1 MSMTAYPEVSLNAS
15 SPGERVPVLAERDWA
30 RIDTVLLDLDG
41 TLLDLAFD
49 NHFWTSH
56 VPQAWARA
64 RALSLAQAVAELQPR
79 FRAREGTLDWYC
91 IDYWS
96 RELELDI
103 AALKHSQAHQ
113 VRWLPGAREFLGRVR
128 ALGKRLVLVT
138 NAHPTTLA
146 IKDARTQVISHFDA
160 SYSSHRFKAP
170 KEQPQFWRELVRV
183 EPYDA
188 ARSLFVDDSLPVLRA
203 ARAAGIDLAYAVQRP
218 DSGGPV
224 RLQQQ
229 FPAVDSVAQLL

>member
-1 MSMTAYPEVSLNAS
+1 MISDCMNAS
-15 SPGERVPVLAERDWA
+15 ANATVNAPALGASEWA

-49 NHFWTSH
+49 NYFWRTR
-56 VPQAWARA
+56 VPEAWARS
-64 RALSLAQAVAELQPR
+64 RS
-79 FRAREGTLDWYC
+79 GTLDWYC

-103 AALKHSQAHQ
+103 AALKHTDAHHI
-113 VRWLPGAREFLGRVR
+113 RWLPGAREFLGRVR

-146 IKDARTQVISHFDA
+146 IKDAHTQVISHFDA
-160 SYSSHRFKAP
+160 GFSAHGFGAP
-170 KEQPQFWRELVRV
+170 KEQPQFWRELAKV
-183 EPYDA
+183 EQFDP

-203 ARAAGIDLAYAVQRP
+203 ARAAGIGLIYAVQRP
-218 DSGGPV
+218 DSGAPA
-224 RLQQQ
+224 RLQPE
-229 FPAVDSVAQLL
+229 FPAVDAVAQLL

>member
-1 MSMTAYPEVSLNAS
+1 MISDRMNATANGPVNAPAL
-15 SPGERVPVLAERDWA
+15 SPSEWA
-30 RIDTVLLDLDG
+30 RIETVLLDLDG

-49 NHFWTSH
+49 NHFWRTR
-56 VPQAWARA
+56 VPEAWARM
-64 RALSLAQAVAELQPR
+64 RSMSPDQALAELQPR

-103 AALKHSQAHQ
+103 AALKHIDAHHI
-113 VRWLPGAREFLGRVR
+113 RWLPGAREFLGRVR
-128 ALGKRLVLVT
+128 AMGKRLVLVT

-160 SYSSHRFKAP
+160 GFSAHSFGAP
-170 KEQPQFWRELVRV
+170 KEQVKFWRELAKV
-183 EPYDA
+183 EQFDP

-203 ARAAGIDLAYAVQRP
+203 ARAAGIGLIYAVQRP
-218 DSGGPV
+218 DSGGPA
-224 RLQQQ
+224 RLQPE
-229 FPAVDSVAQLL
+229 FPAVDAVSELL

>member
-1 MSMTAYPEVSLNAS
+1 MNATANGPANAPALS
-15 SPGERVPVLAERDWA
+15 ASDWA
-30 RIDTVLLDLDG
+30 RIETVLLDLDG

-49 NHFWTSH
+49 NYFWRTR
-56 VPQAWARA
+56 VPQAWARS
-64 RALSLAQAVAELQPR
+64 RSMSPEQALAELQPR

-103 AALKHSQAHQ
+103 AALKHVDAHHI
-113 VRWLPGAREFLGRVR
+113 RWLPGAREFLGRVR

-160 SYSSHRFKAP
+160 GFSSHRFGAP
-170 KEQPQFWRELVRV
+170 KEQVQFWVELAKV
-183 EPYDA
+183 EHFDP

-203 ARAAGIDLAYAVQRP
+203 ARAAGIGLIYAVQRP
-218 DSGGPV
+218 DSASPA
-224 RLQQQ
+224 RLQPE
-229 FPAVDSVAQLL
+229 FPAVDAVAQLL

>member
-1 MSMTAYPEVSLNAS
+1 MSTPAPTSEA
-15 SPGERVPVLAERDWA
+15 VPAAAPPALSAGQWA
-30 RIDTVLLDLDG
+30 DIDTVLLDLDG

-49 NHFWTSH
+49 NDFWRER
-56 VPQAWARA
+56 VPAAWGRA
-64 RALSLAQAVAELQPR
+64 RSLSAEQARELLAPR

-103 AALKHSQAHQ
+103 AALKRSEAHRI
-113 VRWLPGAREFLGRVR
+113 RWLPGAREFLGRVR

-146 IKDARTQVISHFDA
+146 IKHARTGVVSHFDA
-160 SYSSHRFKAP
+160 GFSSHLFGAP
-170 KEQPQFWRELVRV
+170 KEHALFWRELARV
-183 EPYDA
+183 EAFDA

-203 ARAAGIDLAYAVQRP
+203 ARAAGIGMIYAVHRP
-218 DSGGPV
+218 DSSAAA
-224 RLQQQ
+224 RAQDE
-229 FPAVDSVAQLL
+229 FPAVDAVAQLL

>member
-1 MSMTAYPEVSLNAS
+1 MNAS
-15 SPGERVPVLAERDWA
+15 PQVSANAPAPAPALGEREWA
-30 RIDTVLLDLDG
+30 GIDTVLLDLDG

-64 RALSLAQAVAELQPR
+64 RGLSIDEAVAELQPR
-79 FRAREGTLDWYC
+79 FRAREGTLEWYC
-91 IDYWS
+91 IDFWS
-96 RELELDI
+96 RELMLDI
-103 AALKHSQAHQ
+103 AALKRTQAHQ

-160 SYSSHRFKAP
+160 SYSSHRLKAP
-170 KEQPQFWRELVRV
+170 KEQPQFWRELARV
-183 EPYDA
+183 ESFDP
-188 ARSLFVDDSLPVLRA
+188 ARSLFVDDSLPVLCA
-203 ARAAGIDLAYAVQRP
+203 ARAAGIGLSYAVRRP
-218 DSGGPV
+218 DSGGPA

>member
-1 MSMTAYPEVSLNAS
+1 MISKRMNATANGPPNA
-15 SPGERVPVLAERDWA
+15 PVLTASDWA

-49 NHFWTSH
+49 TFFWRTR
-56 VPQAWARA
+56 VPEAWARS
-64 RALSLAQAVAELQPR
+64 RALSPEQAQAELQPR

-103 AALKHSQAHQ
+103 AALKQVDAHHI
-113 VRWLPGAREFLGRVR
+113 RWLPGAREFLGRVR

-146 IKDARTQVISHFDA
+146 IKDAHTQVISHFDA
-160 SYSSHRFKAP
+160 GFSSHSFGAP
-170 KEQPQFWRELVRV
+170 KEQAQFWV
-183 EPYDA
+183 EFAKVVQFDP

-203 ARAAGIDLAYAVQRP
+203 ARAAGIGLIYAVQRP
-218 DSGGPV
+218 DSSAPA
-224 RLQQQ
+224 RLQPE
-229 FPAVDSVAQLL
+229 FPAVDAVAELL

>member
-1 MSMTAYPEVSLNAS
+1 MNATANGPANAPVLNAS
-15 SPGERVPVLAERDWA
+15 DWA

-49 NHFWTSH
+49 NFFWRTR
-56 VPQAWARA
+56 VPEAWARS
-64 RALSLAQAVAELQPR
+64 RSLSQEQAQAELQPR

-103 AALKHSQAHQ
+103 AALKQVDAHHI
-113 VRWLPGAREFLGRVR
+113 RWLPGAREFLGRVR

-146 IKDARTQVISHFDA
+146 IKDAHTQVISHFDA
-160 SYSSHRFKAP
+160 GFSSHSFGSP
-170 KEQPQFWRELVRV
+170 KEQAQFWV
-183 EPYDA
+183 EFAKVVQFDP

-203 ARAAGIDLAYAVQRP
+203 ARAAGIGLIYAVQRP
-218 DSGGPV
+218 DSSAPA
-224 RLQQQ
+224 RLQPE
-229 FPAVDSVAQLL
+229 FPAVDAVAELL

>member
-1 MSMTAYPEVSLNAS
+1 MISKRMNATANGPANS
-15 SPGERVPVLAERDWA
+15 PVLTASDWA

-49 NHFWTSH
+49 NFFWRTR
-56 VPQAWARA
+56 VPEAWARS
-64 RALSLAQAVAELQPR
+64 RSLSPEQALAELQPR

-103 AALKHSQAHQ
+103 AALKQIDAHHI
-113 VRWLPGAREFLGRVR
+113 RWLPGAREFLGRVR
-128 ALGKRLVLVT
+128 ARGKRLVLVT

-146 IKDARTQVISHFDA
+146 IKDAHTQVISHFDA
-160 SYSSHRFKAP
+160 GFSSHSFGAP
-170 KEQPQFWRELVRV
+170 KEQAQFWV
-183 EPYDA
+183 EFAKVVQFDP

-203 ARAAGIDLAYAVQRP
+203 ARAAGIGLIYAVQRP
-218 DSGGPV
+218 DSSAPA
-224 RLQQQ
+224 RLQPE
-229 FPAVDSVAQLL
+229 FPAVDAVAELL